1 MTSYLYDCF
10 INNIKKSPKK
20 KIIYNLQE
28 SLSGSDCL
36 KRLEKIINYLKKN
49 KIKIIGI
56 RSNNSIDWVF
66 WYIASKKICKKVFI
80 FNKNISYSSIKKIVK
95 ENKINLIKTN
105 KGVIKFNQF
114 KQKKISTYQDI
125 LFTSG
130 TTDDPKGVII
140 EEKSYLYVAKLL
152 IKKFKQKKN
161 DLELLSMPFE
171 HSFGLVRLR
180 CNIIIGSSIL
190 VTDGLK
196 NFPKIYKFSLINKIT
211 GISLVPSGVELLK
224 FFLRENKNKFIE
236 QIKYF
241 EIGSS
246 FLNIK
251 TRKWLKKNF
260 KRTAIYHHYGSTEA
274 SRSFFTKRGCGDNLS
289 LRQNFIGTN
298 IKGTKIKILKE
309 NKKKYGELLIKGKNL
324 FSGYLNH
331 KINKNKFY
339 ENWFKTGDL
348 VKKVNYKII
357 LMGRIDN
364 VINIGGNKI
373 NPEII
378 EKNLEK
384 IPNVSNS
391 ICVAEKDEFYG
402 NRLSVVIEK
411 SRSCHTPKKIIK
423 RVYDVFLSNPS
434 YLQPKNIIFKKIKTT
449 INGKKIRNIKYF

>member
-1 MTSYLYDCF
+1 MTSYLYDCL
-10 INNIKKSPKK
+10 INNIKKNPQK

-28 SLSGSDCL
+28 NLSGSECL
-36 KRLEKIINYLKKN
+36 KKVKKIIEYLKKN

-56 RSNNSIDWVF
+56 RSDNSIDWIF

-80 FNKNISYSSIKKIVK
+80 FNRNISSFSIKKVVK

-105 KGVIKFNQF
+105 KGITKFNQF
-114 KQKKISTYQDI
+114 KQKKIDEHQDI

-140 EEKSYLYVAKLL
+140 KEKSYLYVAKLL
-152 IKKFKQKKN
+152 IKKFKQKKS
-161 DLELLSMPFE
+161 DLELLSMPFD

-180 CNIIIGSSIL
+180 CNIITGSSML

-196 NFPKIYKFSLINKIT
+196 NFPEIYKFSLINKIT
-211 GISLVPSGVELLK
+211 GISLVPAGVELLK
-224 FFLRENKNKFIE
+224 FFLKENKNKFIE

-260 KRTAIYHHYGSTEA
+260 KKTTIYHHYGSTEA

-289 LRQNFIGTN
+289 LKQNFIGTN
-298 IKGTKIKILKE
+298 IEGTKIKILKE
-309 NKKKYGELLIKGKNL
+309 NKKNYGELLIKGKNL

-331 KINKNKFY
+331 KIKKDKFY

-348 VKKVNYKII
+348 VKEINYKII
-357 LMGRIDN
+357 LVGRIDN
-364 VINIGGNKI
+364 QINIGGNKI
-373 NPEII
+373 YPEII

-384 IPNVSNS
+384 IPHISNS
-391 ICVAEKDEFYG
+391 ICVSEIDEFYG
-402 NRLSVVIEK
+402 TRLSLVIEK
-411 SRSCHTPKKIIK
+411 SKSSHTSKKIIK
-423 RVYDVFLSNPS
+423 RIYNIFSGKPS
-434 YLQPKNIIFKKIKTT
+434 YLQPKSIIFKKVKTT
-449 INGKKIRNIKYF
+449 INGKKNRNIKYF